1 MANTYLTRTQVA
13 GNRQIFTQ
21 SIWFKLTNTA
31 DQVFISSYNDANNYN
46 CFFLESGN
54 QVLQVLWKKSGSN
67 AALLNT
73 TRKFRDTSAWYHV
86 VLAVD
91 TTQGTAAN
99 RIKLYVNGV
108 QETSFSTA
116 TYPSQNRYTEIN
128 DNGTTQ
134 YIGSIDGSQQYFNGS
149 MSYVAQIDGTAE
161 LPGIFGETDSTT
173 GEWKIKT
180 TITPSVALG
189 NNGFLILKDGNT
201 VTDSSTN
208 SNNFTVA
215 GGTLTKTEDNPSNV
229 FCVINSA
236 DRFKGNNTNTP
247 DNLRNGATKMVTSD
261 ASFLST
267 RGSIGVTSGKWY
279 WEAKQGAGNG
289 WAIGICNDAM
299 VSQTSAQFWDNTTV
313 TGVAIN
319 GSGGTAYVNGG
330 NGDSWN
336 QGTSVNSNTLYG
348 FALDMDNRAFYIS
361 INGTYLTANG
371 NVGDPTS
378 GSSRTGSVLGEL
390 TTRGGT
396 GGLNYIPQGELI
408 YPFQADVSSGT
419 YCEIEMNF
427 GNGYFGTTAVSSAGT
442 NASGIGIFEYDT
454 PAGYTALST
463 KGLNL

>member
-21 SIWFKLTNTA
+21 SIWFKLTSTA

-116 TYPSQNRYTEIN
+116 TYPNQNESIEVN
-128 DNGTTQ
+128 DNNTNQ
-134 YIGSIDGSQQYFNGS
+134 RIGALNTDTFFQGVA
-149 MSYVAQIDGTAE
+149 SYVAQIDGTQE
-161 LPGIFGETDSTT
+161 LPTVFGETDATT

-180 TITPSVALG
+180 SITPSVAWG
-189 NNGFLILKDGNT
+189 NNGFLVLKDGNSL
-201 VTDSSTN
+201 TDASPN

-215 GGTLTKTEDNPSNV
+215 GGTLTKTEDCPSNV
-229 FCVINSA
+229 F
-236 DRFKGNNTNTP
+236 
-247 DNLRNGATKMVTSD
+247 ATMNPLALYHS
-261 ASFLST
+261 
-267 RGSIGVTSGKWY
+267 
-279 WEAKQGAGNG
+279 
-289 WAIGICNDAM
+289 
-299 VSQTSAQFWDNTTV
+299 
-313 TGVAIN
+313 
-319 GSGGTAYVNGG
+319 SGGTLSNGNNSYVWSNYQINTRSTLGMPKGKFYWEQKCLGDEGSNRIGMCTSAFTNYIDTDSTDAHYNSTGNGG
-330 NGDSWN
+330 IYLMMSAASTSWQRTN
-336 QGTSVNSNTLYG
+336 NDTSKNVDTYTNAT
-348 FALDMDNRAFYIS
+348 ALATNNIIMNAVDVDAGKYWIG
-361 INGTYLTANG
+361 INGTWFYS
-371 NVGDPTS
+371 GDPAAGSNPQITFTNS
-378 GSSRTGSVLGEL
+378 GGDDLHVFLG
-390 TTRGGT
+390 
-396 GGLNYIPQGELI
+396 
-408 YPFQADVSSGT
+408 SGT
-419 YCEIEMNF
+419 NNSRSFSFNF

-442 NASGIGIFEYDT
+442 NASGNGIFEYDV

>member
-116 TYPSQNRYTEIN
+116 TYPNQNESIEVN
-128 DNGTTQ
+128 DNNTNQ
-134 YIGSIDGSQQYFNGS
+134 RIGALNTDTFFQGVA
-149 MSYVAQIDGTAE
+149 SYVAQIDGTQE
-161 LPGIFGETDSTT
+161 LPTVFGETDATT

-180 TITPSVALG
+180 SITPSVAWG
-189 NNGFLILKDGNT
+189 NNGFLVLKDGNSL
-201 VTDSSTN
+201 TDASPN

-215 GGTLTKTEDNPSNV
+215 GGTLTKTEDCPSNV
-229 FCVINSA
+229 F
-236 DRFKGNNTNTP
+236 
-247 DNLRNGATKMVTSD
+247 ATMNPLALYHS
-261 ASFLST
+261 
-267 RGSIGVTSGKWY
+267 
-279 WEAKQGAGNG
+279 
-289 WAIGICNDAM
+289 
-299 VSQTSAQFWDNTTV
+299 
-313 TGVAIN
+313 
-319 GSGGTAYVNGG
+319 SGGTLSNGNNSYVWSNYQINTRSTLGMPKGKFYWEQKCLGDEGSNRIGMCTSAFTNYIDTDSTDAHYNSTGNGG
-330 NGDSWN
+330 IYLMMSAASTSWQRTN
-336 QGTSVNSNTLYG
+336 NDTSKNVDTYTNAT
-348 FALDMDNRAFYIS
+348 ALATNNIIMNAVDVDAGKYWIG
-361 INGTYLTANG
+361 INGTWFYS
-371 NVGDPTS
+371 GDPAAGSNPQITFTNS
-378 GSSRTGSVLGEL
+378 GGDDLHVFLG
-390 TTRGGT
+390 
-396 GGLNYIPQGELI
+396 
-408 YPFQADVSSGT
+408 SGT
-419 YCEIEMNF
+419 NNSRSFSFNF

-442 NASGIGIFEYDT
+442 NASGNGIFEYDV